1 MEVAMDETT
10 ATSIDDAVYGACLIK
25 RHLKRHRRTRAA
37 IHKIR
42 EAIYGVLERHH
53 PMTVRQCFYALTVV
67 GVIEKTE
74 KEYQQTVIRLLTE
87 MREAGDIPFG
97 WIADNTR
104 WMRKPTTFVGLDAC
118 LKRTAKHYRRDLWAA
133 MDCYVEVWCE
143 KEALAGVIV
152 DVTDEFD
159 VPLMVTRG
167 YSSITF
173 LHSAARVIEAQEKPA
188 YVYQFGDLDP
198 SGVDLAR
205 DIDVK
210 LHRYAPDA
218 EIHFERAAVTRSQA
232 TEWDLPTR
240 PTKTTD
246 TRAKTFKGTSVE
258 LDAIPPDRLRDL
270 VRERIERHIDRE
282 QMKVLRVAEA
292 SERQT
297 LERWTR
303 IVAGERT

>member
-1 MEVAMDETT
+1 MDEINAT
-10 ATSIDDAVYGACLIK
+10 APEDAVYRACPIK
-25 RHLKRHRRTRAA
+25 RRRRTKAA

-42 EAIYGVLERHH
+42 EAIYDVLERHR
-53 PMTVRQCFYALTVV
+53 PMTVRQVFYALTVIW
-67 GVIEKTE
+67 VIDKSE

-87 MREAGDIPFG
+87 MREAGEIPFG

-118 LKRTAKHYRRDLWAA
+118 LKRTARHYRRDLWAA

-152 DVTDEFD
+152 DVTDEYD
-159 VPLMVTRG
+159 VPLMVSRG
-167 YSSITF
+167 YSSVTF
-173 LHSAARVIEAQEKPA
+173 LHSAAAVIEAHEKPA

-210 LHRYAPDA
+210 LHRYAPEA
-218 EIHFERAAVTRSQA
+218 EIHFERAAVTRRQA
-232 TEWDLPTR
+232 TEWNLPTR

-246 TRAKTFKGTSVE
+246 TRAKNFTGSSVE
-258 LDAIPPDRLRDL
+258 LDAIPPDKLRDL
-270 VRERIERHIDRE
+270 VRGCIERHIDQE
-282 QMKVLRVAEA
+282 QMKVLRVAEE
-292 SERQT
+292 SERST

-303 IVAGERT
+303 IIAGERA